1 VVAKNGDEHGALGF
15 LYTLIMGVGMTKP
28 TINFEVLHPRIIV
41 AKYEQNP
48 SRGF

>member
-1 VVAKNGDEHGALGF
+1 MLILKNS
-15 LYTLIMGVGMTKP
+15 TLDYDLDLEDMRKP

>member
-1 VVAKNGDEHGALGF
+1 MLILKNS
-15 LYTLIMGVGMTKP
+15 TLDYDLDFEDITKP
-28 TINFEVLHPRIIV
+28 NISFEVLHPRISV